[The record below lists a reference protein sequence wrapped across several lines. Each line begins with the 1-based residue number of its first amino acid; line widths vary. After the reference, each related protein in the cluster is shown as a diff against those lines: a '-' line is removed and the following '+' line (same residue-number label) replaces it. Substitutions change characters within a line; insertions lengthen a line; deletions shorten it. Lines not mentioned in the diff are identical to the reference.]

1 MEMNIRSACLH
12 SQPDPATTSTPFR
25 SSTES
30 HKIHSCGKHGPL
42 EDALPLHSDF
52 VVIEH
57 PTSFTRTSCKV

>member
-1 MEMNIRSACLH
+1 MEINARSACLH
-12 SQPDPATTSTPFR
+12 SQPDSATTSSPFR

-30 HKIHSCGKHGPL
+30 HKTHSCGKEGPL

-57 PTSFTRTSCKV
+57 PTGFTRTLCKV